1 MICVSLAE
9 SSVTECLRAL
19 KGIEFAEIRI
29 DKMSL
34 DVNDLKKIFS
44 SHPRLIATCRPG
56 VMAEATRISLLKE
69 AIGAGA
75 AYIDIEVETSDASKR
90 EIVQAARN
98 KGCRVI
104 ISYHNLIK
112 APARAELGYIVDWCF
127 ESGAD
132 IAKVACLIRTEKEN
146 ARLLGLLDQERPLV
160 VVGLGTLGKITRL
173 AGPLLGSPFT
183 YASLEAGKETAD
195 GQIDKDT
202 LEEFYRI
209 LKYD

>member
-34 DVNDLKKIFS
+34 DINDLKKIFS
-44 SHPRLIATCRPG
+44 SHPRLIGTCRPG
-56 VMAEATRISLLKE
+56 TMDEAMRISLLRE
-69 AIGAGA
+69 AIRAGA
-75 AYIDIEVETSDASKR
+75 AYIDIEVDAGDASKR
-90 EIVQAARN
+90 EIVQEARS

-112 APARAELGYIVDWCF
+112 TPARAELEHIIDWCF

-132 IAKVACLIRTEKEN
+132 IAKVACLIRSEKEN
-146 ARLLGLLDQERPLV
+146 ARLLGLLDQERPLI

-183 YASLEAGKETAD
+183 YASLGPGKETAD
-195 GQIDKDT
+195 GQIDKNM
-202 LEEFYRI
+202 LEEFYRS